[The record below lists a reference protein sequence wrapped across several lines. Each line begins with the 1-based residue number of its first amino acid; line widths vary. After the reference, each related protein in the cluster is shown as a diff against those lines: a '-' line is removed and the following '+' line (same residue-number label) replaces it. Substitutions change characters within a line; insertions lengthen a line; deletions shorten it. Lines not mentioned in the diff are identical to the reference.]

1 MHACMQESKAS
12 KPASQRASKQA
23 SWLEV
28 TLNDILTNHTSNL
41 VQHAL
46 SRFSPDD
53 PQSEQLTLNI
63 CDQLHFKNGQLVCWL

>member
-1 MHACMQESKAS
+1 MHARKQGKQAS
-12 KPASQRASKQA
+12 EQASKQA

-28 TLNDILTNHTSNL
+28 TLNDILNNHTSNL